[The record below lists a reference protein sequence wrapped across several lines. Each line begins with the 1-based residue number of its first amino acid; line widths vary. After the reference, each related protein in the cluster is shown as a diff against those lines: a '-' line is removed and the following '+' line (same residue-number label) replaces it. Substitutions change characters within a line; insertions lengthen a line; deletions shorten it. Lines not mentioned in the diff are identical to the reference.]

1 MSLYGIQW
9 HTLGIYINVALK
21 DYVESILHGHAEYYG
36 SVHTS
41 LYGIQWHM
49 LGIYFNVAV
58 KHDVKRVVCGHVEY
72 YASVLWS
79 CRVVCCCMVLEY
91 GDMPPRNNASI

>member
-1 MSLYGIQW
+1 MWKASYMGMRSTMVLYIC
-9 HTLGIYINVALK
+9 H
-21 DYVESILHGHAEYYG
+21 
-36 SVHTS
+36 SV
-41 LYGIQWHM
+41 IQWHM
-49 LGIYFNVAV
+49 LGIYANVAV